1 MFLLKG
7 KNYLRIVLLNIVL
20 IIVMTFLVSYEID
33 NRVLK
38 NRKEIEKNLLRKVI
52 TTKSL
57 EGLENDIEKALND
70 HDLEE
75 LLAKTEQLNAGK
87 VKKSILRVKVLKTF
101 TLVFTVVIFIYILNY
116 IFIRLAQKK
125 YIKSI
130 DKYIDSL
137 QGYKFD
143 YALPEKDGSIISKL
157 NNRFNK
163 LGISIKRNHYG
174 IEQENERIKT
184 ILADI
189 SHQIKTPLAALSM
202 YNEILIDSQ
211 IDENQSEFLD
221 LSQKQISRLKWLIES
236 LLKISRLDSNMIKMN
251 KDEFIISE
259 LSYNF
264 DKVFINKLKD
274 SNLKILIRGSV
285 DEKVNL
291 DYDWTREALLNL
303 VKNATEHAKPNSE
316 IIIDYYVNIQMI
328 KIDVINEGKNISSEE
343 LTKVFS
349 RFYKTKDNKNPES
362 VGIGLNLS
370 KKIVEL
376 QGGTISIEN
385 IEGGVKF
392 SLIFLK

>member
-7 KNYLRIVLLNIVL
+7 KNYLRIVSLNIVL

-52 TTKSL
+52 TTKAL

-70 HDLEE
+70 RDLEE

-143 YALPEKDGSIISKL
+143 YALAEKDSSIISKL

-211 IDENQSEFLD
+211 TDENQSEFLD

-316 IIIDYYVNIQMI
+316 IIIEYYVNIQMI

>member
-52 TTKSL
+52 TTKAL

-70 HDLEE
+70 RDLEE

-143 YALPEKDGSIISKL
+143 YALAEKDSSIISKL

-211 IDENQSEFLD
+211 TDENQSEFLD

-274 SNLKILIRGSV
+274 SNLKILVRGSV

-316 IIIDYYVNIQMI
+316 IIIEYYVNIQMI

>member
-52 TTKSL
+52 TTKAL

-70 HDLEE
+70 RDLEE

-143 YALPEKDGSIISKL
+143 YALAEKDSSIISKL

-211 IDENQSEFLD
+211 TDENQSEFLD

-285 DEKVNL
+285 DEKVSL

-316 IIIDYYVNIQMI
+316 IIIEYYVNIQMI

>member
-57 EGLENDIEKALND
+57 EGLENDVEKALND

-211 IDENQSEFLD
+211 TDENQSEFLD

>member
-52 TTKSL
+52 TTKAL

-70 HDLEE
+70 RDLEE

-143 YALPEKDGSIISKL
+143 YALAEKDSSIISKL

-211 IDENQSEFLD
+211 TDENQSEFLD

-316 IIIDYYVNIQMI
+316 IIIEYYVNIQMI